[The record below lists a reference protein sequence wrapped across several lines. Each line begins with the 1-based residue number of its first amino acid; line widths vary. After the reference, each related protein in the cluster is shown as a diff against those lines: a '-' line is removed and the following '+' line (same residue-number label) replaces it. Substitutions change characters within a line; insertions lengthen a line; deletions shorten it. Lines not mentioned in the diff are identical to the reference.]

1 VERLRDAMPALFTK
15 SDPIKE
21 PLDRKV
27 TRPEMDG
34 LFGAETVAVSV
45 TLEP

>member
-1 VERLRDAMPALFTK
+1 VETLSDAIPALFTVP
-15 SDPIKE
+15 DPMEE